1 MYQID
6 VTTDRIS
13 TGIRPD
19 FMGGLP
25 ARNRF
30 KAIQASAAE
39 RRILEFHKNACRM
52 QNRPYYSSDYVST
65 LTQHTCL
72 ILSDGPEAHAASDSN
87 IFDPECMIANS

>member
-30 KAIQASAAE
+30 KAIRASAAE
-39 RRILEFHKNACRM
+39 RRFLEFHKKM
-52 QNRPYYSSDYVST
+52 
-65 LTQHTCL
+65 
-72 ILSDGPEAHAASDSN
+72 HAACETVLIIRAIMS
-87 IFDPECMIANS
+87 AR